1 MLNGELQAAL
11 DTISLLKG
19 EPRPT
24 PHHLLAFKDSTGE
37 QAAAAQAMDMPSNQ
51 RLAHNGSS
59 INRDWLVHQV
69 EDKTAV
75 KSTTNDEREYTSH
88 AMLVK
93 DIHKGHSL
101 PAVAQDEEIRRR
113 TQENRQAL
121 LAYRASTE
129 TKASGLAHPGAVDE
143 SRQLDMVKER
153 LKQVLTKEMQARGL
167 QGLELDFEW
176 TRLLS
181 RVCPPVCL
189 LQPADHDS
197 PLPCATQ

>member
-1 MLNGELQAAL
+1 
-11 DTISLLKG
+11 
-19 EPRPT
+19 
-24 PHHLLAFKDSTGE
+24 
-37 QAAAAQAMDMPSNQ
+37 
-51 RLAHNGSS
+51 
-59 INRDWLVHQV
+59 VHQV
-69 EDKTAV
+69 DDKSVA
-75 KSTTNDEREYTSH
+75 KSRTNDEREYTSH

>member
-24 PHHLLAFKDSTGE
+24 PLHLLAFTDSTRE
-37 QAAAAQAMDMPSNQ
+37 QPTAAQASVEHVTG
-51 RLAHNGSS
+51 LT
-59 INRDWLVHQV
+59 INRDWLVHEV
-69 EDKTAV
+69 DDKSRT
-75 KSTTNDEREYTSH
+75 SDEHEYTSH

-113 TQENRQAL
+113 TEENRQAL

-143 SRQLDMVKER
+143 SRQIDLIKER

-167 QGLELDFEW
+167 QGLELDLEW

-181 RVCPPVCL
+181 RVSPTLCL

-197 PLPCATQ
+197 PFCATQ